1 MCDESL
7 ARESRGFF
15 VSEDIEIT
23 GKSNISDFS
32 NIGSVFEYCSALK
45 VRYIRLRRNIQILLA
60 YSNVDL

>member
-1 MCDESL
+1 MCGESL

-15 VSEDIEIT
+15 VFEDIEIS
-23 GKSNISDFS
+23 GQYDISDFS

-45 VRYIRLRRNIQILLA
+45 VQHIILWWNIQIQPA